1 MRIEPTI
8 DRIAQTIVA
17 NSDYIWDPEHKK
29 RKSDLPAGYKWYET
43 PKGWTVNPYEALG
56 HMPHNDLG
64 YDLAQKRQIERMNI
78 QVSPEMKTLDSEY
91 SKAAKI
97 NDIATAKSIVSKY
110 SYLAE
115 KSIPKSTWIKDLS
128 GKPTEI
134 LKNPTR
140 GEIKELSDLGAR
152 NKEVGFVISVSG
164 NTYGFRRDN
173 NLHHEV
179 AKNLGLREF
188 TTVNLGQGYAEVTPT
203 VSPSLKWTDENK
215 SMIEYAFP
223 YIPENKISGGQSN
236 RKYNPIINNRG
247 YIPSLFTRFYG
258 G

>member
-8 DRIAQTIVA
+8 DRIAQIVLA

-29 RKSDLPAGYKWYET
+29 RKSELPAGQKWYET

-64 YDLAQKRQIERMNI
+64 YDLAQKRQIEMMNI
-78 QVSPEMKTLDSEY
+78 KVSPEMKTLDGEY
-91 SKAAKI
+91 SKAVKTK
-97 NDIATAKSIVSKY
+97 DVDTAKKIVSKY

-115 KSIPKSTWIKDLS
+115 KSIGKSTWIKDLS
-128 GKPTEI
+128 GKPTEV
-134 LKNPTR
+134 LKNPSR
-140 GEIKELSDLGAR
+140 SEMQELSDLSVR
-152 NKEVGFVISVSG
+152 NREVGVVISISG
-164 NTYGFRRDN
+164 NTYAFRRDN

-179 AKNLGLREF
+179 AKNLGLKEF
-188 TTVNLGQGYAEVTPT
+188 TTFNIGQGYAEMTPT

-215 SMIEYAFP
+215 SLVEYAFP
-223 YIPENKISGGQSN
+223 YIPEDKIRGIFE
-236 RKYNPIINNRG
+236 RKYSPIINNRG

-258 G
+258 A